1 MLITMGQ
8 SMMTSDQVGFW
19 DTDDSLERATGTDRS
34 LRSISSI
41 ADRNITKVS
50 STRKLNDQGGE
61 GFLLPSSALKDAVIA
76 KDKIKEQRMNDLG
89 ITVLRFR
96 DEEVYHHMQSVLLE
110 IERFM
115 DNFEVRNK

>member
-1 MLITMGQ
+1 MLGIELDGITHH
-8 SMMTSDQVGFW
+8 
-19 DTDDSLERATGTDRS
+19 E
-34 LRSISSI
+34 
-41 ADRNITKVS
+41 
-50 STRKLNDQGGE
+50 
-61 GFLLPSSALKDAVIA
+61 DAVIA